1 MRYLDDLRF
10 IIGVVFAIM
19 GLLVLFAGPAFQPT
33 VAGAINAN
41 LVGGI
46 AMTAF
51 AVLML
56 GLAIFAPLDK
66 GDRN

>member
-10 IIGVVFAIM
+10 IIGVVFAII
-19 GLLVLFAGPAFQPT
+19 GLLVLFAGPRFQPA

-51 AVLML
+51 AALML
-56 GLAIFAPLDK
+56 GLAIFSPPKDH
-66 GDRN
+66 